1 MDFAEYREPVH
12 SWIEQIQKYRGEDA
26 EKTLLYS
33 QKLEDYAVEHD
44 DIKLLG
50 IASYYF
56 GETYYVLNDGEHFF
70 KYITRAISY
79 LDEAKQ
85 WNLVALACNLMAITS
100 MNRGNAPIAMDY
112 YLRGLNYCKK
122 YDMKYEERILTLNL
136 GTLYLSN
143 KQYQEAQKRFEYV
156 LGMLGTDEEE
166 PNYYSV
172 LNCIYTSMGRCYMLR
187 DMPEKAQEYINRLDN
202 ECWEKL
208 DKLDR
213 LYTLCFKAEYYNRT
227 GRSSLRD
234 ECIQIVHDN
243 TNVDMPV
250 MDIFEDYDNF
260 CEMLLKI
267 GCDDVFWDIMKVLEE
282 LTDSAR
288 IINLKHRVLS
298 LKIEYYRMHGEEQNY
313 LRAAGMYY
321 EMSKVLEQEN
331 SNMVANMLRVRNSLE
346 EVKAKRR
353 ELLEENEELQK
364 KSETD
369 ALTKLPNRFRL
380 NAYSE
385 EAFERAMS
393 ERSPLAVEILDID
406 YFKEY
411 NDNYGHQAGDRCIAS
426 IAKELQKMQDD
437 KIFVARYGGDEF
449 IIIYENMT
457 EQAVREKAEDL
468 KKRIMDLQITHEYS
482 KSLPIVTVSQGIC
495 YDIPRGANRNWD
507 FLSCADNRLY
517 RAKKANRN
525 NISMGYMNVVSET

>member
-50 IASYYF
+50 IACYYF

-85 WNLVALACNLMAITS
+85 WNLVASACNLMAITS
-100 MNRGNAPIAMDY
+100 LNRGNAPIAMDY

-187 DMPEKAQEYINRLDN
+187 DMPEKTQEYIDRLDN

-227 GRSSLRD
+227 GRSALRD

-243 TNVDMPV
+243 TNADMPV

-495 YDIPRGANRNWD
+495 YDIPRGENRNWD